1 MQLAFYTLLQ
11 AAAMVTMVPP
21 GELTENHAH
30 PYHWAQP
37 EIHRFERQPD
47 DDDRRSAWE
56 AYVQELDNLWK
67 AYRAAGSTPR
77 AWLDYKK
84 AVGEAKRRY
93 VYDDIYLAPVLP
105 VPGVSDEPRVAPSGG
120 LFPATPAV
128 PQPPVI
134 LSLPNY
140 TPYVYGYGGPHN
152 GPLPQGQ

>member
-1 MQLAFYTLLQ
+1 MHLAFFTLLN
-11 AAAMVTMVPP
+11 AATLATMVPP

-37 EIHRFERQPD
+37 VIQRFERQPD
-47 DDDRRSAWE
+47 DDDRKYAWE

-77 AWLDYKK
+77 AWLDYKQ
-84 AVGEAKRRY
+84 AVAEAKRRY
-93 VYDDIYLAPVLP
+93 VFDDIYLAPVLP
-105 VPGVSDEPRVAPSGG
+105 VPGVDTEQRLAPPGG
-120 LFPATPAV
+120 NFPAKPAV
-128 PQPPVI
+128 PQAPVI

-140 TPYVYGYGGPHN
+140 TPYVYGYGQPHD